1 MSARVLALV
10 LALWTGN
17 QVVRVE
23 AALSFSQIAEEED
36 CRLALLASHNNI
48 PIAISKFGGHG
59 GTLLLSG
66 LTTWRR
72 LREPATV
79 VSVLQ
84 AKHDFLS
91 LVSLPLKVYSVE
103 SVRFRTQKI

>member
-36 CRLALLASHNNI
+36 SRLALLASHNNI
-48 PIAISKFGGHG
+48 PIAITKFG
-59 GTLLLSG
+59 
-66 LTTWRR
+66 
-72 LREPATV
+72 
-79 VSVLQ
+79 
-84 AKHDFLS
+84 
-91 LVSLPLKVYSVE
+91 
-103 SVRFRTQKI
+103 